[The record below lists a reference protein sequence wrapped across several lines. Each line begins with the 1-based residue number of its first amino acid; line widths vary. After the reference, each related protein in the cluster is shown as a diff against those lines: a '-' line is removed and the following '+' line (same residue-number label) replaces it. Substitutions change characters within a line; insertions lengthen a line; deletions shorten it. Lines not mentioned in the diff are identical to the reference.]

1 MLIEID
7 SHSGVP
13 IYRQIIDQIRSHVI
27 TTRLCEGAQLPSVRD
42 LAGRLNVNPM
52 TISKV
57 YSYLENEG
65 LVERKRGV
73 GLFVA
78 KISKGKQDR
87 ARTAMLDDV
96 LTKAAVTAIEVGL
109 SEKDATGKFTKLFRK
124 NNLEGRTK

>member
-27 TTRLCEGAQLPSVRD
+27 TARLSEGAQLPSVRD
-42 LAGRLNVNPM
+42 LAGRLKVNPM
-52 TISKV
+52 TVSKV

-65 LVERKRGV
+65 VVERKRGI

-78 KISKGKQDR
+78 KISKNKQDK
-87 ARTAMLDDV
+87 AKSAMLEDI
-96 LTKAAVTAIEVGL
+96 LKRAAVTAIEVGL
-109 SEKDATGKFTKLFRK
+109 SEKEAANMFTKLFRQ
-124 NNLEGRTK
+124 NNSEGRSK

>member
-27 TTRLCEGAQLPSVRD
+27 TARLTEGSQLPSVRD
-42 LAGRLNVNPM
+42 LAGRLKVNPM
-52 TISKV
+52 TVSKV

-65 LVERKRGV
+65 VVERKRGI

-78 KISKGKQDR
+78 KISKNKQDK
-87 ARTAMLDDV
+87 AKSAMLEDI
-96 LTKAAVTAIEVGL
+96 LKRAAVTAIEVGL
-109 SEKDATGKFTKLFRK
+109 SEKQASAMFTKLFRQNK
-124 NNLEGRTK
+124 SEGRKK

>member
-27 TTRLCEGAQLPSVRD
+27 TARLTEGAQLPSVRE
-42 LAGRLNVNPM
+42 LAGRLKVNPM

-57 YSYLENEG
+57 YSFLENEG
-65 LVERKRGV
+65 LAERKRGI

-78 KISKGKQDR
+78 KISKDKQDK
-87 ARTAMLDDV
+87 AKSAMLEDI
-96 LTKAAVTAIEVGL
+96 LSKAAVTAVEVGL
-109 SEKDATGKFTKLFRK
+109 SEKQAANMFTKLFRQ

>member
-27 TTRLCEGAQLPSVRD
+27 TARLTEGAQLPSVRD
-42 LAGRLNVNPM
+42 LAGKLKVNPM

-65 LVERKRGV
+65 VVERKRGI

-78 KISKGKQDR
+78 KISKNKQDK
-87 ARTAMLDDV
+87 AKTEMIEDILS
-96 LTKAAVTAIEVGL
+96 KAAVTAIEVGL
-109 SEKDATGKFTKLFRK
+109 TEKEAAEMFTKLFRQ
-124 NNLEGRTK
+124 NYSEGRKK

>member
-13 IYRQIIDQIRSHVI
+13 IYRQIIDQIRSHII
-27 TTRLCEGAQLPSVRD
+27 TARLSEGAQLPSVRD
-42 LAGRLNVNPM
+42 LAGRLKVNPM

-65 LVERKRGV
+65 VVQRKRGI

-78 KISKGKQDR
+78 KISKNKQDK
-87 ARTAMLDDV
+87 AKTAMLEDI
-96 LTKAAVTAIEVGL
+96 LNRAAMTAVEVGL
-109 SEKDATGKFTKLFRK
+109 SEKEAANMFTKLFRQI
-124 NNLEGRTK
+124 NLEGRTK

>member
-27 TTRLCEGAQLPSVRD
+27 TARLTEGSQLPSVRD
-42 LAGRLNVNPM
+42 LAGRLKVNPM
-52 TISKV
+52 TVSKV

-65 LVERKRGV
+65 VVERQRGI

-78 KISKGKQDR
+78 RISKNEQDK
-87 ARTAMLDDV
+87 AKSEMLEDI

-109 SEKDATGKFTKLFRK
+109 SEREAADMFTKLFRQ
-124 NNLEGRTK
+124 NNSEGRKK

>member
-13 IYRQIIDQIRSHVI
+13 IYRQIIDQIRSHII
-27 TTRLCEGAQLPSVRD
+27 TARLTEGAQLPSVRD
-42 LAGRLNVNPM
+42 LAGRLKVNPM

-65 LVERKRGV
+65 VVERKRGI

-78 KISKGKQDR
+78 KISKNKQDK
-87 ARTAMLDDV
+87 AKTAMLEDI
-96 LTKAAVTAIEVGL
+96 LTKAAATAVEVGL
-109 SEKDATGKFTKLFRK
+109 TEKQAANMFTKLFRQ
-124 NNLEGRTK
+124 NNLEGSKK